1 MKLILLNQETNE
13 TVCAVPHFVQ
23 ANLESSPRHLQL
35 VLDFHGMPHED
46 FNKLVNIVAN
56 AF

>member
-23 ANLESSPRHLQL
+23 ANLESSPRRLQL

-46 FNKLVNIVAN
+46 FNKLANLVAN